1 MPLQKFDMWVDQIGE
16 QNREG
21 ENYDDR
27 SREID
32 NGQHYRNRDN
42 GN

>member
-1 MPLQKFDMWVDQIGE
+1 MWVDQIGE

-27 SREID
+27 SREIYD
-32 NGQHYRNRDN
+32 GQQHRDYDDRDEDA
-42 GN
+42 